1 MATGHPVSVTTPQ
14 LSLSP
19 AYGDADPGAPEPQVS
34 DVGSEAARIADLV
47 EPHVERRQEAALL
60 RHQVD
65 EVGLRLVGD
74 IVPLEL
80 FPDLQRFASAL
91 APRAH
96 VPIYSFETGRFPDFF
111 NNAVPRTDGE
121 WWSA

>member
-1 MATGHPVSVTTPQ
+1 MTTPQ

-96 VPIYSFETGRFPDFF
+96 VPIYFFETGRFPDFF